1 MFYGRARK
9 KNIEIVT
16 GVSRFA
22 KLTITNP
29 QYPLSSRPSDS
40 QDNTYYATFMN
51 TWIECW
57 HKPNLTFHI
66 EWVPGHMDIHG
77 NDTADEEAKRAAK
90 EKIQGDNP
98 FNIHKLKSSQNMTI
112 NASIA
117 KATKTAWSSRNTKNK
132 QARQHTRPQRI
143 KTGEQLYNPL
153 TRKQGATLIQ
163 LRTEHCRLNKYL
175 HKFSIVDDRHCACGH
190 GIESVKHFLLSCGTY
205 AKERKEL
212 REKIGWRN
220 MRLHTLLG
228 NPKVVRHTL
237 EYVEK
242 TGRFEFRN

>member
-1 MFYGRARK
+1 NNNVYAA
-9 KNIEIVT
+9 ELT
-16 GVSRFA
+16 GIQLAMTTMEHSP
-22 KLTITNP
+22 P
-29 QYPLSSRPSDS
+29 QY
-40 QDNTYYATFMN
+40 QKCVIYADNQSAISAIFTPERQSGQYILCDIHEHLDRML
-51 TWIECW
+51 E

-143 KTGEQLYNPL
+143 KT
-153 TRKQGATLIQ
+153 
-163 LRTEHCRLNKYL
+163 
-175 HKFSIVDDRHCACGH
+175 
-190 GIESVKHFLLSCGTY
+190 
-205 AKERKEL
+205 
-212 REKIGWRN
+212 
-220 MRLHTLLG
+220 
-228 NPKVVRHTL
+228 
-237 EYVEK
+237 
-242 TGRFEFRN
+242 